1 MRSFVITLLAGLA
14 LWGLVLL
21 HDSNASVFDKKTIWT
36 FNEAVQIPGMVLDPG
51 TYVMKRAL
59 PMTNPQVV
67 RFLDASEKRVYATV
81 FAIPVE
87 RQRPTSEPEITFAE
101 ARGGAPHALKRWF
114 YPGELTGAEF
124 VYSKEST
131 VLAASVSQ
139 QTVEQPAV
147 GSEDEGVAE
156 EQGLAPRREPE
167 PQALETEPAP
177 EPSETYKSEG
187 EIAQARPP
195 AQEPTP
201 TVPEAATA
209 TQEAPSMPETAG
221 NLPLL
226 LLLGGMAFAVG
237 TAFKKAPWQQR
248 S

>member
-1 MRSFVITLLAGLA
+1 MRSFVITILAGLA
-14 LWGLVLL
+14 LWGLVLQ
-21 HDSNASVFDKKTIWT
+21 HNSNASVFDKKTIWT
-36 FNEAVQIPGMVLDPG
+36 FNEAVQIPGMVLNPG
-51 TYVMKRAL
+51 TYVMTL
-59 PMTNPQVV
+59 PVPMTNLNVV
-67 RFLDASEKRVYATV
+67 RFLDASEKHVYATV

-101 ARGGAPHALKRWF
+101 ARGGAPRAIKTLF

-124 VYSKEST
+124 IYPKEST

-139 QTVEQPAV
+139 QTVEQPVV
-147 GSEDEGVAE
+147 GMEDEGVIE
-156 EQGLAPRREPE
+156 EQGLAPRSEPE
-167 PQALETEPAP
+167 PQSLETQPAP
-177 EPSETYKSEG
+177 QPSETYRSEG

-195 AQEPTP
+195 AQEPMLTA
-201 TVPEAATA
+201 PEAATE

-237 TAFKKAPWQQR
+237 TAFKKAPWKQR